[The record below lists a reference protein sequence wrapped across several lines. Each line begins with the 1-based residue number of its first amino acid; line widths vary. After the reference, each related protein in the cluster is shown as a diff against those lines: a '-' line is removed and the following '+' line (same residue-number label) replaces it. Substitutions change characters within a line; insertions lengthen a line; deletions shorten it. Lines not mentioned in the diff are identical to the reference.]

1 MKIKELPEDFIVKEV
16 LELKVEDGSYYYY
29 FVTKKNWNTLDVVK
43 EISQRLH
50 VKDVGY
56 AGLKDRIAVTSQYIS
71 VQKKINFTLK
81 DVKFEYLGTG
91 KQRIFLGSLKGNAFI
106 LTLRDLEKKIAPVKE
121 IINYFGEQRLS
132 EKNAII
138 GKMLVK
144 KQFKEACKELELEVV
159 QNDYVGAL
167 KKSGKE
173 RLKFYLHAYQSELW
187 NTLAEKSKK
196 KIIPIIGYLTEGKE
210 YDTILKEK
218 GISKEDFILR
228 SIPEIG
234 VEGGERNRVV
244 QVENFK
250 TLSFEDDELHPGKK
264 KQVISF
270 YLEKGAYATTVLEAL
285 DI

>member
-1 MKIKELPEDFIVKEV
+1 MKIKELPEDFVVKEV
-16 LELKVEDGSYYYY
+16 LELKIEEGSYYYY
-29 FVTKKNWNTLDVVK
+29 LVTKKNWNTLDVVK

-56 AGLKDRIAVTSQYIS
+56 AGLKDRNAVTSQYIS
-71 VQKKINFTLK
+71 VEKKIAFSLK
-81 DVKFEYLGTG
+81 DVDFEYLGKG
-91 KQRIFLGSLKGNAFI
+91 KQRIFLGSLKGNEFI
-106 LTLRDLEKKIAPVKE
+106 LTLRDLDKKISPVKE
-121 IINYFGEQRLS
+121 VVNYFGEQRLS

-159 QNDYVGAL
+159 QNDSVGAL
-167 KKSGKE
+167 KRLGRD
-173 RLKFYLHAYQSELW
+173 RLKFYVHGYQSELW
-187 NTLAEKSKK
+187 NRIAEKNKK
-196 KIIPIIGYLTEGKE
+196 KVLPIIGYLTEGKE
-210 YDTILKEK
+210 YDTLLKKE
-218 GISKEDFILR
+218 GITKEDFILR
-228 SIPEIG
+228 NIPEIG

-250 TLSFEDDELHPGKK
+250 TLSFEDDELHHRKK

-285 DI
+285 T

>member
-121 IINYFGEQRLS
+121 IINYFG
-132 EKNAII
+132 
-138 GKMLVK
+138 
-144 KQFKEACKELELEVV
+144 
-159 QNDYVGAL
+159 AL

>member
-91 KQRIFLGSLKGNAFI
+91 KQRF
-106 LTLRDLEKKIAPVKE
+106 
-121 IINYFGEQRLS
+121 S